1 MENEE
6 SMKNNT
12 EEKTEVKTNERSRR
26 STKVK
31 NEVTIV
37 NKQLMNVDNINEA
50 MNDLKTFEVRRKA
63 YVELFNKINII
74 LEKL

>member
-12 EEKTEVKTNERSRR
+12 EEKTEVKTNEHSRR